1 MKKLLLI
8 LLFVPT
14 LLAAQSKLSPYTR
27 IFLEERKN
35 AQTEAQKASIKKQF
49 AVRSIE
55 KSEEEYI
62 SGFLL
67 IKSGY
72 DTDELE
78 AMGVRINTDLDS
90 IFTAEVPLSQLEAIM
105 SLDYVKR
112 FEMGTPVIP
121 SMSTARPLA
130 NVDAVHNGEGG
141 LPQGYT
147 GKNTVVG
154 IVDIGL
160 QYNHV
165 NFFTKDRKD
174 LRVKYVWNQSLNGTT
189 ATRPEGF
196 SYGREYKTKSSI
208 LGARQDNSGQTHGTH
223 VAGIAAGS
231 TSFIKKGGV
240 APDADII
247 MVSVGNKTSAILD
260 GIKYCFDRADGK
272 PCVVNVSWGSHS
284 GPHDGT
290 STFDKACEAL
300 VGPKKI
306 LVGSAGNEGSDYLH
320 CSKYFT
326 ATDSEMKT
334 VLEKNSGYL
343 WIDVWGD
350 VAQDYQLQI
359 CVFDASGNAVFESPS
374 ISSAISSSGT
384 CNITSGGSGSCTYS
398 SEWNSTNNKGN
409 IEIYSTNA
417 TLNKNHYLGLKITST
432 TEGTVNAWLNN
443 TGGSWYFY
451 PNSFDGFV
459 GGDNVSSVGEIG
471 GTGNGIITVGSFN
484 STTVNAQN
492 QGYTKGYLSAFSS
505 KGPTADGRTK
515 PDVIAPGCQIYSS
528 VNSYEVTNT
537 TMGDLGIDGPLLTET
552 VNGVTGIANG
562 SQFRYGKSQGTS
574 MASPFVAG
582 VIALWLENAR
592 WMDPEQVKDVLSKTC
607 TTDDKVG
614 TNPNEV
620 GYGKIDALAGLIET
634 FNFSSLEE
642 IEASDAQLICYPN
655 PVVDQLKL
663 FFPKTDKN
671 VNISVWN
678 ASGQLVETRQIDKV
692 ANLQEETINF
702 SAMPSGLYF
711 VRVAGSK
718 TNETFKIQK

>member
-1 MKKLLLI
+1 MKKILLI

-14 LLAAQSKLSPYTR
+14 LLAAQNKLSPYTR

-35 AQTEAQKASIKKQF
+35 AQTEAQKANIKKQF
-49 AVRSIE
+49 AVRSVE
-55 KSEEEYI
+55 ESEEEYI

-121 SMSTARPLA
+121 SMSKARPLA
-130 NVDAVHNGEGG
+130 NVDVVHNGEGG

-154 IVDIGL
+154 VVDIGM
-160 QYNHV
+160 QYDHI
-165 NFFTKDRKD
+165 NFYTKDRTD
-174 LRVKYVWNQSLNGTT
+174 LRVKYVWDQDASATA
-189 ATRPEGF
+189 ATRPQGF
-196 SYGREYKTKSSI
+196 GYGREYKNKEGILAAKNDKSK
-208 LGARQDNSGQTHGTH
+208 DTHGTH
-223 VAGIAAGS
+223 VTGIAAGS
-231 TSFIKKGGV
+231 TTHKGNGGV

-247 MVSVGNKTSAILD
+247 MVSVGGDNSTILD
-260 GIKYCFDRADGK
+260 GIKYCFDRANGK
-272 PCVVNVSWGSHS
+272 PCVVNISWGSHI

-290 STFDKACEAL
+290 SVFDRTCEAL

-306 LVGSAGNEGSDYLH
+306 LVGSAGNEGEDYIH
-320 CSKYFT
+320 CSKPLQSE
-326 ATDSEMKT
+326 TDTFK
-334 VLEKNSGYL
+334 VILEPISDQYPDYKGPL
-343 WIDVWGD
+343 RLDIWGD
-350 VAQDYQLQI
+350 TAQDYQLQLCI
-359 CVFDASGNAVFESPS
+359 FDTNGNLVEASPTVVSPNSSNAD
-374 ISSAISSSGT
+374 ISLTA
-384 CNITSGGSGSCTYS
+384 GGKRTISCTT
-398 SEWNSTNNKGN
+398 EWNTTNNKGN
-409 IEIYSTNA
+409 IFIYSSQT
-417 TLNKNHYLGLKITST
+417 TIDDGYLLGFKITSAQ
-432 TEGTVNAWLNN
+432 EGTVNAWIHARNWEWAFSTKSL
-443 TGGSWYFY
+443 GGFTA
-451 PNSFDGFV
+451 
-459 GGDNVSSVGEIG
+459 GDNWSSVGEIG
-471 GTGNGIITVGSFN
+471 GSGKGVISVGSFN
-484 STTVNAQN
+484 STTA
-492 QGYTKGYLSAFSS
+492 QGYGAKGYLSPFSS
-505 KGPTADGRTK
+505 KGPTADGRMK
-515 PDVIAPGCQIYSS
+515 PEVIAPGCQITSSINGYVETSNIKEKYNNKDYYYSK
-528 VNSYEVTNT
+528 
-537 TMGDLGIDGPLLTET
+537 M
-552 VNGVTGIANG
+552 
-562 SQFRYGKSQGTS
+562 QGTS

-671 VNISVWN
+671 VTISIWN

>member
-1 MKKLLLI
+1 MKKILLI
-8 LLFVPT
+8 LLFVPM
-14 LLAAQSKLSPYTR
+14 LLSAQNKLSPYTR
-27 IFLEERKN
+27 IFLEERKH

-49 AVRSIE
+49 AVRSVE
-55 KSEEEYI
+55 ESEEEYI

-72 DTDELE
+72 NTEELE

-90 IFTAEVPLSQLEAIM
+90 IFTAEIPLSQLDAIM

-112 FEMGTPVIP
+112 FEMGTPMLPTMKI
-121 SMSTARPLA
+121 ARPLA
-130 NVDAVHNGEGG
+130 NVDAVHKGEGG

-154 IVDIGL
+154 IIDIGL
-160 QYNHV
+160 QYNHI

-174 LRVKYVWNQSLNGTT
+174 LRVKYVWNQSATGSA

-196 SYGREYKTKSSI
+196 SYGREYKTKASI
-208 LGARQDNSGQTHGTH
+208 LAARQDNSGETHGTH
-223 VAGIAAGS
+223 VAGIAAGA
-231 TSFIKKGGV
+231 TSFLNECGV

-247 MVSVGNKTSAILD
+247 MVSVGNRNSAILD
-260 GIKYCFDRADGK
+260 GIKYCFDRANDK
-272 PCVVNVSWGSHS
+272 PCVVNISWGSHS

-300 VGPKKI
+300 VGQKKI

-320 CSKYFT
+320 CSKHIT
-326 ATDSEMKT
+326 ATDSELKT
-334 VLEKNSGYL
+334 VLGGNQGYL
-343 WIDVWGD
+343 WVDVWGH
-350 VAQDYQLQI
+350 VAQSYQLQI
-359 CVFDASGNAVFESPS
+359 CVFDSKGNAVFESS
-374 ISSAISSSGT
+374 TIETANNINKNETYS
-384 CNITSGGSGSCTYS
+384 ITSGGTGTCTCV
-398 SEWNSTNNKGN
+398 SEWNNTNNKGN
-409 IEIYSTNA
+409 IAIYSTNL
-417 TLNKNHYLGLKITST
+417 TLKENHYLGLKITST
-432 TEGTVNAWLNN
+432 TEGTINAWLNN
-443 TGGSWYFY
+443 TQGSWYFY

-471 GTGNGIITVGSFN
+471 GTGKRIISVGSFN
-484 STTVNAQN
+484 STSIS
-492 QGYTKGYLSAFSS
+492 GYETKEYLSSFSS

-528 VNSYEVTNT
+528 VNSYEVTNN
-537 TMGDLGIDGPLLTET
+537 TMGDFGVTGPLLTQT
-552 VNGVTGIANG
+552 IKGVAGIANG
-562 SQFRYGKSQGTS
+562 TECRYGKLQGTS
-574 MASPFVAG
+574 MSAPFVAG

-634 FNFSSLEE
+634 FKFSSLEE

-655 PVVDQLKL
+655 PVVDQLRV

-678 ASGQLVETRQIDKV
+678 ANGQLVEMRQIDKI
-692 ANLQEETINF
+692 ANLQEETIDF
-702 SAMPSGLYF
+702 AAMPSGLYI
-711 VRVAGSK
+711 VRVAGDK
-718 TNETFKIQK
+718 THETFKIQK